1 MTAAPAP
8 KHKPISTRDQ
18 AETLL
23 SRIGET
29 MVALV
34 QVFEDETRLVRAGK
48 LSAAA
53 DLVSEKTNLAA
64 RYLREFEAVK
74 ANARFIRDQVPEL
87 VEEMRRA
94 HASFRDILSRNLR
107 TVATAQSVAEG
118 IVRGAA
124 EEASRRASPHGYRAD
139 GRTASP
145 KTANRPVM
153 ISRKS

>member
-8 KHKPISTRDQ
+8 KQRQLATRND
-18 AETLL
+18 AEALL

-64 RYLREFEAVK
+64 RYLREFESVK
-74 ANARFIRDQVPEL
+74 TNAKFIRDQAPEL

-94 HASFRDILSRNLR
+94 HASFRDILGRNLR
-107 TVATAQSVAEG
+107 TVATAQS
-118 IVRGAA
+118 
-124 EEASRRASPHGYRAD
+124 
-139 GRTASP
+139 
-145 KTANRPVM
+145 
-153 ISRKS
+153 

>member
-1 MTAAPAP
+1 MSAAPAP
-8 KHKPISTRDQ
+8 RQNPIATRDQ

-64 RYLREFEAVK
+64 RYLREFEAVRT
-74 ANARFIRDQVPEL
+74 NAKFIRDQVPEL

-94 HASFRDILSRNLR
+94 HDSFRDILTRNLR
-107 TVATAQSVAEG
+107 TVATAKSVAEG

-124 EEASRRASPHGYRAD
+124 EEANRRVNPHGYRAD
-139 GRTASP
+139 GRKAP
-145 KTANRPVM
+145 ARAANRPVI
-153 ISRKS
+153 ISRSS

>member
-1 MTAAPAP
+1 MTAAPAQRP
-8 KHKPISTRDQ
+8 KPLSTRDE
-18 AETLL
+18 AEMLL

-48 LSAAA
+48 FSAAA
-53 DLVSEKTNLAA
+53 GLVSEKTNLAA
-64 RYLREFEAVK
+64 RYLREFETVK
-74 ANARFIRDQVPEL
+74 ANAKFIRHQVPEL

-139 GRTASP
+139 GRSQPAKTAS
-145 KTANRPVM
+145 RPVM
-153 ISRKS
+153 ISRSS

>member
-8 KHKPISTRDQ
+8 RQKPISTRDE
-18 AETLL
+18 AEMLL

-53 DLVSEKTNLAA
+53 DLVSEKSNLAA
-64 RYLREFEAVK
+64 RYLHEFNAVK
-74 ANARFIRDQVPEL
+74 TNAKFIRDSVPEL

-118 IVRGAA
+118 IVRSAA
-124 EEASRRASPHGYRAD
+124 EEASRRASPHSYRAD
-139 GRTASP
+139 GRTAP
-145 KTANRPVM
+145 TKAAIRPVI
-153 ISRKS
+153 ISRSS

>member
-1 MTAAPAP
+1 MTAAPTP
-8 KHKPISTRDQ
+8 RQNPISTRDE
-18 AETLL
+18 AEILL

-53 DLVSEKTNLAA
+53 DLVSEKSNLAA
-64 RYLREFEAVK
+64 RYLHEFDAVK
-74 ANARFIRDQVPEL
+74 TNAKFIRDQVPEL

-139 GRTASP
+139 GRTAP
-145 KTANRPVM
+145 AKAADRPVM
-153 ISRKS
+153 ISRRS

>member
-1 MTAAPAP
+1 MTAASAP
-8 KHKPISTRDQ
+8 ERNPISTRDE
-18 AETLL
+18 AEVLL

-53 DLVSEKTNLAA
+53 GLVSEKTNLAA
-64 RYLREFEAVK
+64 RYLREFETVTT
-74 ANARFIRDQVPEL
+74 NARFLRDQVPEL

-107 TVATAQSVAEG
+107 MVATAQSAAEG

-139 GRTASP
+139 SRLAP
-145 KTANRPVM
+145 AKTTSRPVI
-153 ISRKS
+153 ISRSR

>member
-1 MTAAPAP
+1 MTTAPAP
-8 KHKPISTRDQ
+8 KHDRLSSRDE

-64 RYLREFEAVK
+64 RYLREFESVK
-74 ANARFIRDQVPEL
+74 VNAKFIRDQVPEL

-94 HASFRDILSRNLR
+94 HASFRDILNRNLR

-118 IVRGAA
+118 IVRGAV

-139 GRTASP
+139 GRTTPA
-145 KTANRPVM
+145 KTAIRPVI
-153 ISRKS
+153 ISRSS

>member
-1 MTAAPAP
+1 MSAAPAP
-8 KHKPISTRDQ
+8 KRNPISTRDE
-18 AETLL
+18 AEVLL

-64 RYLREFEAVK
+64 RYLREFESVK
-74 ANARFIRDQVPEL
+74 TNARFIRDQVPEL

-139 GRTASP
+139 GRSAPAKS
-145 KTANRPVM
+145 ANRPVM
-153 ISRKS
+153 VSRSS

>member
-1 MTAAPAP
+1 MTASPAP
-8 KHKPISTRDQ
+8 RQEPITTRDD
-18 AETLL
+18 AEALL
-23 SRIGET
+23 SKIGET
-29 MVALV
+29 MIALV

-53 DLVSEKTNLAA
+53 DLVAEKTNLAA

-74 ANARFIRDQVPEL
+74 ANAKIIREQAPEL

-94 HASFRDILSRNLR
+94 HASFRDILGRNLR

-124 EEASRRASPHGYRAD
+124 EEASRRAGQPGYRRD
-139 GRTASP
+139 GSAQPAKTAS
-145 KTANRPVM
+145 RPVM
-153 ISRKS
+153 VSRSS

>member
-8 KHKPISTRDQ
+8 KQNPIATRDQ

-74 ANARFIRDQVPEL
+74 TNAKFIRDQVPEL

-139 GRTASP
+139 GRSQPA
-145 KTANRPVM
+145 KTATRPVM
-153 ISRKS
+153 ISRSS

>member
-1 MTAAPAP
+1 MTAPAP
-8 KHKPISTRDQ
+8 RPHLLAMRDE
-18 AETLL
+18 AELLL

-53 DLVSEKTNLAA
+53 DLASEKINLAA
-64 RYLREFEAVK
+64 RYLREFESVK
-74 ANARFIRDQVPEL
+74 ANTKFIRDQVPEL

-107 TVATAQSVAEG
+107 TVATAQSIAEE
-118 IVRGAA
+118 IVRDAA
-124 EEASRRASPHGYRAD
+124 EQASRRASPHGYRTD
-139 GRTASP
+139 GRSQPTKTAS
-145 KTANRPVM
+145 RPAI
-153 ISRKS
+153 ISRSS

>member
-8 KHKPISTRDQ
+8 KQNPISTRDQ

-64 RYLREFEAVK
+64 RYLREFESVK
-74 ANARFIRDQVPEL
+74 TNARFIRDQVPEL

-94 HASFRDILSRNLR
+94 HASFRDILNRNLR
-107 TVATAQSVAEG
+107 TVATAQSVAEA
-118 IVRGAA
+118 IVRSAA
-124 EEASRRASPHGYRAD
+124 EEARRRANPHGYRAD
-139 GRTASP
+139 GRTTPA
-145 KTANRPVM
+145 KTASSPVI
-153 ISRKS
+153 ISRSS

>member
-8 KHKPISTRDQ
+8 KQNPLRTRDD
-18 AETLL
+18 AEILL
-23 SRIGET
+23 ARIGET

-34 QVFEDETRLVRAGK
+34 QVFEDETRLVRAGR

-53 DLVSEKTNLAA
+53 GLVSEKTNLAA
-64 RYLREFEAVK
+64 RYLQEFESVK
-74 ANARFIRDQVPEL
+74 TNAKFIRQAVPEL

-94 HASFRDILSRNLR
+94 HASFRDILGRNLR

-139 GRTASP
+139 GRSAP
-145 KTANRPVM
+145 AKTTNRPVM
-153 ISRKS
+153 VSRSS

>member
-1 MTAAPAP
+1 MTAAPGP
-8 KHKPISTRDQ
+8 RQNSISARDE
-18 AETLL
+18 AESLL

-64 RYLREFEAVK
+64 RYLREFESVK
-74 ANARFIRDQVPEL
+74 ANAKFIRNQVPEL

-124 EEASRRASPHGYRAD
+124 EEASRRASPYACRTD
-139 GRTASP
+139 GRSRPAKTVSP
-145 KTANRPVM
+145 PVM
-153 ISRKS
+153 ISRSS

>member
-1 MTAAPAP
+1 MSAAPAP
-8 KHKPISTRDQ
+8 KPYPIANRDE

-64 RYLREFEAVK
+64 RYLREFECVK
-74 ANARFIRDQVPEL
+74 ANAKFIRAAVPEL

-124 EEASRRASPHGYRAD
+124 EEASRRASPHGYRPD
-139 GRTASP
+139 GRAGPAKTAS
-145 KTANRPVM
+145 RPVM
-153 ISRKS
+153 ISRSS

>member
-1 MTAAPAP
+1 MSVPAT
-8 KHKPISTRDQ
+8 KQSLLATRDD
-18 AETLL
+18 AEALL

-53 DLVSEKTNLAA
+53 DLVTEKTNLAA
-64 RYLREFEAVK
+64 RYLREFENVK
-74 ANARFIRDQVPEL
+74 SNARFIREAVPEL

-94 HASFRDILSRNLR
+94 HASFRDILGRNLR

-124 EEASRRASPHGYRAD
+124 EEANRRANPHGYRAD
-139 GRTASP
+139 GRAAQAKAT
-145 KTANRPVM
+145 NRPVM
-153 ISRKS
+153 VSRST

>member
-1 MTAAPAP
+1 MTTAPAP
-8 KHKPISTRDQ
+8 KHDRLSSRYE

-53 DLVSEKTNLAA
+53 GLVSEKTNLAA
-64 RYLREFEAVK
+64 RYLREFKSVK
-74 ANARFIRDQVPEL
+74 AKAKFIRDQVPEL
-87 VEEMRRA
+87 VDEMRRA
-94 HASFRDILSRNLR
+94 HASFRDILSHNLR

-118 IVRGAA
+118 IVRDAA
-124 EEASRRASPHGYRAD
+124 EEASRRASLHSYRAD
-139 GRTASP
+139 GRSAP
-145 KTANRPVM
+145 AKTATRPVM
-153 ISRKS
+153 ISRPS

>member
-1 MTAAPAP
+1 MSAAPAP
-8 KHKPISTRDQ
+8 KQNPIATRNQ

-23 SRIGET
+23 SSIGET

-34 QVFEDETRLVRAGK
+34 QVFEDETRLVRAGR

-53 DLVSEKTNLAA
+53 GLVSEKTNLAA

-74 ANARFIRDQVPEL
+74 TNAKFIRDQVPEL

-107 TVATAQSVAEG
+107 TIATAQSVAEG

-124 EEASRRASPHGYRAD
+124 EEANRRANPHGYRAD
-139 GRTASP
+139 GRKAAAKTAS
-145 KTANRPVM
+145 RPVI
-153 ISRKS
+153 ISRSS

>member
-8 KHKPISTRDQ
+8 KQNPIATRDQ
-18 AETLL
+18 AEALL
-23 SRIGET
+23 SKIGET

-48 LSAAA
+48 LAAAA

-64 RYLREFEAVK
+64 RYLREFECVK
-74 ANARFIRDQVPEL
+74 ANAKFIREEVPEL

-94 HASFRDILSRNLR
+94 HASFRDILNRNLR

-139 GRTASP
+139 GRSAP
-145 KTANRPVM
+145 AKMAGRPVM
-153 ISRKS
+153 VSRSS

>member
-1 MTAAPAP
+1 MSAAPAP
-8 KHKPISTRDQ
+8 RQNPLSTRDE
-18 AETLL
+18 AEALL

-64 RYLREFEAVK
+64 RYLREFETVK
-74 ANARFIRDQVPEL
+74 ANAKFIRDAVPEL

-94 HASFRDILSRNLR
+94 HASFRDILNRNLR

-124 EEASRRASPHGYRAD
+124 EEASRRANPHGYRAD
-139 GRTASP
+139 GRSAPTKTAS
-145 KTANRPVM
+145 RPVI
-153 ISRKS
+153 ISRSS

>member
-1 MTAAPAP
+1 MSAAPARQN
-8 KHKPISTRDQ
+8 PIRTRDD

-64 RYLREFEAVK
+64 RYLREFEAIK
-74 ANARFIRDQVPEL
+74 TNAKFIRESVPEL

-124 EEASRRASPHGYRAD
+124 EEASRRASPGYRAD
-139 GRTASP
+139 GRTTPTKGAS
-145 KTANRPVM
+145 RPVV
-153 ISRKS
+153 ISRSS

>member
-1 MTAAPAP
+1 MSAAPAP
-8 KHKPISTRDQ
+8 RRNPISTRDE
-18 AETLL
+18 AEVLL

-34 QVFEDETRLVRAGK
+34 QVFEDETRLMRAGK
-48 LSAAA
+48 LSAAT
-53 DLVSEKTNLAA
+53 DLVPEKTNLAA
-64 RYLREFEAVK
+64 RYLREFESVK
-74 ANARFIRDQVPEL
+74 TNARFIRDQVPEL

-139 GRTASP
+139 GRSASAKTAS
-145 KTANRPVM
+145 RPV
-153 ISRKS
+153 ILSRSS

>member
-1 MTAAPAP
+1 MTAAPNRNA
-8 KHKPISTRDQ
+8 IANREE
-18 AETLL
+18 AEALL
-23 SRIGET
+23 ARIGET

-64 RYLREFEAVK
+64 RYLREFECVK
-74 ANARFIRDQVPEL
+74 ANAQFIRAAAPEL

-124 EEASRRASPHGYRAD
+124 EEAGRRASPHGYRAD
-139 GRTASP
+139 GRAGPARPPS
-145 KTANRPVM
+145 RPV
-153 ISRKS
+153 IVSRSS

>member
-1 MTAAPAP
+1 MIAAPAP
-8 KHKPISTRDQ
+8 KQNSLYTRDE
-18 AETLL
+18 AEMLL

-64 RYLREFEAVK
+64 RYLREFESVK
-74 ANARFIRDQVPEL
+74 ANAKFIRDQVPEL

-107 TVATAQSVAEG
+107 TIATAQSVAEVIG
-118 IVRGAA
+118 RGAA
-124 EEASRRASPHGYRAD
+124 EEASRRASPHEYRAV
-139 GRTASP
+139 GRSAPAKIAS
-145 KTANRPVM
+145 RPVI
-153 ISRKS
+153 ISRSS

>member
-8 KHKPISTRDQ
+8 KHNPISTRDK

-34 QVFEDETRLVRAGK
+34 QVFEDETRLMRAGK

-64 RYLREFEAVK
+64 RYLREFESVK
-74 ANARFIRDQVPEL
+74 TNARFIRGQVPEL

-94 HASFRDILSRNLR
+94 HTSFRDILSRNLR

-118 IVRGAA
+118 VVRGAA
-124 EEASRRASPHGYRAD
+124 EEASRRASSHGYRTH
-139 GRTASP
+139 GRSAP
-145 KTANRPVM
+145 AETANRSVM
-153 ISRKS
+153 ISRSR

>member
-8 KHKPISTRDQ
+8 RKTSLATRDD
-18 AETLL
+18 AEALL

-64 RYLREFEAVK
+64 RYLHEFEAVK
-74 ANARFIRDQVPEL
+74 ANAQFIRDQAPEL

-94 HASFRDILSRNLR
+94 HASFRDILGRNLR

-124 EEASRRASPHGYRAD
+124 EEASRRASQPGYGRD
-139 GRTASP
+139 GSAKPAKSAS
-145 KTANRPVM
+145 RPVM
-153 ISRKS
+153 VSRSS

>member
-1 MTAAPAP
+1 MTAAPARKQNP
-8 KHKPISTRDQ
+8 LLTRDE

-23 SRIGET
+23 ARIGET

-64 RYLREFEAVK
+64 RYLREFECVK
-74 ANARFIRDQVPEL
+74 TNAKFIRDSVPEL

-94 HASFRDILSRNLR
+94 HASFRDILNRNLR

-118 IVRGAA
+118 ILRGAA
-124 EEASRRASPHGYRAD
+124 EEASRRASPRGYRAD
-139 GRTASP
+139 GRTAAA
-145 KTANRPVM
+145 KTASRPVL
-153 ISRKS
+153 ISRSS

>member
-1 MTAAPAP
+1 MTAVSVP
-8 KHKPISTRDQ
+8 KRNPISTQDE

-53 DLVSEKTNLAA
+53 DLVSEKTNLAS
-64 RYLREFEAVK
+64 RYLREFESVK
-74 ANARFIRDQVPEL
+74 VNAKFIRDQVPDL
-87 VEEMRRA
+87 VDEMRRA

-107 TVATAQSVAEG
+107 TVATAQLVAKG

-124 EEASRRASPHGYRAD
+124 EEANRRASPHGYRAD
-139 GRTASP
+139 GRSSPAKTAS
-145 KTANRPVM
+145 RSVI
-153 ISRKS
+153 ISHSS